1 MLKSIITG
9 EAVFRSV
16 LYFPTLVLSQESKG
30 HNVISFPKRLFSP
43 NRMSETGTIL
53 VNFKLAVRILCL
65 VCRKYIAI
73 PNCLIFVS
81 LGLCVVLLWII
92 NET

>member
-9 EAVFRSV
+9 EAVFRFV
-16 LYFPTLVLSQESKG
+16 LHFPTLVLSQKSKG
-30 HNVISFPKRLFSP
+30 HNMISFLKRLFST
-43 NRMSETGTIL
+43 NKMSETGTIL
-53 VNFKLAVRILCL
+53 VNFKLAIRILCL
-65 VCRKYIAI
+65 VFRKYIAI
-73 PNCLIFVS
+73 PDCLIFGA

>member
-9 EAVFRSV
+9 EAIFRFV
-16 LYFPTLVLSQESKG
+16 LHFPTLVFSQKSKG
-30 HNVISFPKRLFSP
+30 RNVVTFLKRLFST
-43 NRMSETGTIL
+43 NKMGETGTIL

-65 VCRKYIAI
+65 VFWKYIAI
-73 PNCLIFVS
+73 PNCLIFVA